1 MRKNGC
7 WGKEIIRGK
16 TIFSFFIF
24 PTPSFFPKTIFPGKF
39 YDCRERDEKVWKMK
53 KGENIWDI

>member
-1 MRKNGC
+1 M
-7 WGKEIIRGK
+7 GK

-39 YDCRERDEKVWKMK
+39 YDCRERDEGVWKMK